1 MLREESSKI
10 NNLNVYLKKLE
21 EEKQIKPQQERKKTA
36 EINEIEH
43 EQTIEKIGTTN
54 FFPLND
60 QLK

>member
-21 EEKQIKPQQERKKTA
+21 EEKQIKSQQERKKTS

-54 FFPLND
+54 FPL
-60 QLK
+60 